1 MKVNQIISDNDNH
14 MSIKG
19 GIWVPKYSLTMSL
32 FIEVSVLRRKVS
44 VSIVSLCIRQIKD

>member
-32 FIEVSVLRRKVS
+32 FIEVSVLRKESERIDCFS
-44 VSIVSLCIRQIKD
+44 VYTTD